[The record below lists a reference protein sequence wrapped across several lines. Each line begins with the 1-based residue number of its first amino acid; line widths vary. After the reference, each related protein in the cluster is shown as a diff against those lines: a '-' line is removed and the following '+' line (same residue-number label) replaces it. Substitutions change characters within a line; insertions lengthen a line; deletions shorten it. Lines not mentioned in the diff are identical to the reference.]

1 MVSSLPFWVMLVD
14 AALGLLMWGLLGRF
28 VLSVFLAETTRFVL
42 MRGLVRLTDPALRL
56 CRVITPSILI
66 ARLHPVYVAWLV
78 FMIRF
83 YLLPFLAG
91 YEVAGFFALPLEA
104 LASSLF
110 DQLGQ
115 LV

>member
-1 MVSSLPFWVMLVD
+1 MVSGLPFWVMLVD

-56 CRVITPSILI
+56 CRVVTPSLLI
-66 ARLHPVYVAWLV
+66 ARLHPVFVAWLV

-91 YEVAGFFALPLEA
+91 YEVAGFFALPLET
-104 LASSLF
+104 LAGKLTS
-110 DQLGQ
+110 Q
-115 LV
+115 LVALI